1 VSDEFSKKDDSDPS
15 GKRWRA
21 LMERNEESATERI
34 QRLELLQDVV
44 AEIKMNIVET
54 IGKRGDGGT
63 VGEVRRSV
71 ETINTRLWWALTF
84 MIGCLGGI
92 GAKVFLSGRELGRFE
107 SQLERLQKDTEEIRT
122 WIFERKGLD
131 K

>member
-1 VSDEFSKKDDSDPS
+1 
-15 GKRWRA
+15 
-21 LMERNEESATERI
+21 MERNEESATERI

-54 IGKRGDGGT
+54 IGKRGDGGA

-107 SQLERLQKDTEEIRT
+107 SQLERLQQDTEEIRN

>member
-1 VSDEFSKKDDSDPS
+1 MSDEFSKKDDSDPS

-21 LMERNEESATERI
+21 LMERDGESATEWI

-44 AEIKMNIVET
+44 AEVKISLVEA

-71 ETINTRLWWALTF
+71 ETINTRLWWVLTF

-92 GAKVFLSGRELGRFE
+92 GAKVFLSGRELGRLE
-107 SQLERLQKDTEEIRT
+107 SQIERLQKDTDEIRN
-122 WIFERKGLD
+122 WIFERKGID